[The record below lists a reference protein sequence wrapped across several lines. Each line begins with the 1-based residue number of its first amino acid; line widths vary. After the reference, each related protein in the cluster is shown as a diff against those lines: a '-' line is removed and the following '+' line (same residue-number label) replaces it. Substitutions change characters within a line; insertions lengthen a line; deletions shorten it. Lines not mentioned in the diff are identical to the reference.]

1 MQTIVVLIALV
12 LGLLFLE
19 RISIISLCRHP
30 KGREWVRSCPLL
42 HPNVISTMRIPMG
55 IISITAWHYGQT
67 TGQAL
72 WMEGALLWFAFWMIS
87 DLTDG
92 TIARHCELW
101 TKKGEWLD
109 PLSDKFMYFPALLY
123 FALISGSGSWDGD
136 PLLPLKWVLALV
148 CFDSV
153 GQASRLFSQKTAAN
167 LFGKAKTALITTTI
181 SLVALHQIFVTN
193 GGQSPFEPRLE
204 QLYDWMIIS
213 CCILAFLSFYCKV
226 IPDNWY
232 ANTLTLANF
241 GCGIGAIYQAAHA
254 LQDHVGGDKDFQAH
268 LLKAFLLVFLGQF
281 FDLFD
286 GRLAR
291 KYGSTK
297 HGPIFDDI
305 ADGTNFGAAIG
316 MIIFTS
322 IHAPLPYLA
331 LPVALIY
338 CGCVVFRL
346 YRFLNPPYPIPDG
359 IFLGMPAPAGA
370 MMAGSAILLF
380 PSMLLESPVAPWIGI
395 ALVLFTSW
403 LMISTLRYKHF
414 GQRILPTLPKG
425 VRLILFVLIVVFAD
439 ISIYISH
446 KNYALS
452 FPLFCLITV
461 MFYAIY
467 GLDFWDRFSKRQP
480 APPPTKESP

>member
-1 MQTIVVLIALV
+1 MPTILTLVILV
-12 LGLLFLE
+12 LGLLFME
-19 RISIISLCRHP
+19 RVSIISLCRHP
-30 KGREWVRSCPLL
+30 KSREWVRHCPLL
-42 HPNVISTMRIPMG
+42 HPNVISAMRIPMG
-55 IISITAWHYGQT
+55 IISIAAWHYGQT
-67 TGQAL
+67 TGQVI

-123 FALISGSGSWDGD
+123 FAVVSGSGSSDGE
-136 PLLPLKWVLALV
+136 PQLQLIWVLVLV
-148 CFDSV
+148 CFDSI
-153 GQASRLFSQKTAAN
+153 GQVSRLFSQKTAAN
-167 LFGKAKTALITTTI
+167 SFGKAKTALITTTI
-181 SLVALHQIFVTN
+181 TLVALHQIYVVN

-204 QLYDWMIIS
+204 KLYDWMIIS

-241 GCGIGAIYQAAHA
+241 CCGIGAIYQASLA
-254 LQDHVGGDKDFQAH
+254 LQLQSVDKNFQAY

-316 MIIFTS
+316 MIIFVS
-322 IHAPLPYLA
+322 IYAPLSYLA

-338 CGCVVFRL
+338 CGCVVYRL

-370 MMAGSAILLF
+370 MMAGAAILLF
-380 PSMLLESPVAPWIGI
+380 PSKLLDTPAAPWIGV
-395 ALVLFTSW
+395 ALVLFTCW
-403 LMISTLRYKHF
+403 LMVSTLHYKHF

-425 VRLILFVLIVVFAD
+425 VRLIFFVLIVVFAD
-439 ISIYISH
+439 ISIYVSH
-446 KNYALS
+446 KNYGLS

-461 MFYAIY
+461 MFYAVY
-467 GLDFWDRFSKRQP
+467 GLDFWDRFNKKNT
-480 APPPTKESP
+480 PPEQERELP